1 MRGFF
6 FREATERLMQ
16 SFLSPYFLIPVVIAV
31 TVSFLDP
38 LEVTCAT
45 GLGGVQ
51 SAFMNA
57 TFAVCLVSSFA
68 GARFFAMFWGS
79 GWFGSCLLLPVRR
92 ASGFWQVLVAQF
104 LFSSSILAM
113 AWAAIVAALAGHPAG
128 NLLPVILAGLA
139 SVFWTSGIAALAGLL
154 TTPAA
159 ASLLSGAF
167 TLYSLIPLVDPN
179 DSIFSPAFRITTAAM
194 PSHTGFGWP
203 EAPAILILAGQGLA
217 FACAA
222 AGLYLAG
229 MRRMTGQRE
238 L

>member
-6 FREATERLMQ
+6 FREATDRLMQ

-31 TVSFLDP
+31 TVSVLDP

-51 SAFMNA
+51 SAFMSA

-68 GARFFAMFWGS
+68 GARFFSMFWGS

-92 ASGFWQVLVAQF
+92 IAGFWQVLLAQF
-104 LFSSSILAM
+104 LFSSSIMAM
-113 AWAAIVAALAGHPAG
+113 AWLAIIAALSGHLAGD
-128 NLLPVILAGLA
+128 LLPVILAGLA
-139 SVFWTSGIAALAGLL
+139 SVFWTSGVAALAGLL

-167 TLYSLIPLVDPN
+167 TLYSLIPLVDPS
-179 DSIFSPAFRITTAAM
+179 DSIFSPAFRITAASM
-194 PSHTGFGWP
+194 PSGSCYGWP

-222 AGLYLAG
+222 AGLYSAG
-229 MRRMTGQRE
+229 MRRIAVHRE
-238 L
+238 P